1 LCFALAP
8 AGFLLVKIGQLAS
21 AERCIDELI
30 EQSAKYSLVS
40 YSAFGSC
47 AKGSLLAVRGDIAL
61 ADESLRTGLEAA
73 RNVGYYLFYAFF
85 LAERAA
91 LLASLGRLDE
101 GLAQVDVALRNAE
114 ASKSLWCVPEV
125 LRIKGGLH
133 AGSDASSPV
142 AEECLLKSLEWAR
155 GQEALSWELRT
166 ATTLARMWHDR
177 SRTAEA
183 RDLLHRTYERFTE
196 SFETPDLVAARDL
209 LSLLN

>member
-1 LCFALAP
+1 MP
-8 AGFLLVKIGQLAS
+8 
-21 AERCIDELI
+21 
-30 EQSAKYSLVS
+30 
-40 YSAFGSC
+40 
-47 AKGSLLAVRGDIAL
+47 
-61 ADESLRTGLEAA
+61 
-73 RNVGYYLFYAFF
+73 
-85 LAERAA
+85 
-91 LLASLGRLDE
+91 
-101 GLAQVDVALRNAE
+101 
-114 ASKSLWCVPEV
+114 
-125 LRIKGGLH
+125 
-133 AGSDASSPV
+133 GSDASSPV